1 MVTRVRVCN
10 YVKFKARWNFPPVL
24 KIVTHTVH
32 AAEILAVLLM
42 LLSVHVTSVLFL
54 IRFNNFVMELHALTQ
69 VGRSYAL
76 LMFTISVEI

>member
-54 IRFNNFVMELHALTQ
+54 IRFNNFAQLWGCNGYMLLL
-69 VGRSYAL
+69 RSAV
-76 LMFTISVEI
+76 LMHS